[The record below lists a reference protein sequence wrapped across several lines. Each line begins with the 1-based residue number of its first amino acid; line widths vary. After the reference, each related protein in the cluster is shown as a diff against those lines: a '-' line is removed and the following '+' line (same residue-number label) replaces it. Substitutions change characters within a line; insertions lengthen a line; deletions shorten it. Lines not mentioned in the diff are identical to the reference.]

1 MSQALFLQEL
11 TFMMK
16 LDKLWNL
23 INKGLS
29 EEVTETDD
37 VITVGNI

>member
-1 MSQALFLQEL
+1 
-11 TFMMK
+11 MMK

-29 EEVTETDD
+29 EEVIETDD